1 MAVATVP
8 SDLQPYF
15 EKAIQAYTQGSY
27 EYAVDLFTF
36 VLSYAPD
43 ATEARRYL
51 RLAIQKQFTQHPPS
65 LLSQVGMTL
74 VTYPVRWWAIV
85 AQTRGNTQQATR
97 LYEWLLSLNPRSKS
111 LLMRLAATLARSGL
125 NDAALQT
132 YEELLAVDP
141 NHVGAL
147 RKLGR
152 LAMKRGNDPQA
163 RQCFE
168 KILQL
173 HPGDLESQQSL
184 RNLDALGTIKKGFG
198 T

>member
-1 MAVATVP
+1 MTVATVP

-51 RLAIQKQFTQHPPS
+51 RLAVQKQFTQHPPS
-65 LLSQVGMTL
+65 PLSQVGMTL

-85 AQTRGNTQQATR
+85 AQTQGNTQQATR

-147 RKLGR
+147 RKLAR
-152 LAMKRGNDPQA
+152 LAMKRGNDAQGQGREQA
-163 RQCFE
+163 HR
-168 KILQL
+168 
-173 HPGDLESQQSL
+173 G
-184 RNLDALGTIKKGFG
+184 GGG
-198 T
+198 GGV